1 MTATVRTKLPI
12 KSMSDLAPGSHIG
25 FEPRLSWN
33 QSGIQPTEYKILI
46 APKLTQEKSKGGI
59 ILPDTTKERDQH
71 AQMEGVIV
79 ATSPLAF
86 SYDNWK
92 DASPPKVGDR
102 VLFAKYA
109 GALVTGADGKDYRLT
124 NDKDVAAVLI

>member
-1 MTATVRTKLPI
+1 MTVTNLKTKPKNENL
-12 KSMSDLAPGSHIG
+12 
-25 FEPRLSWN
+25 
-33 QSGIQPTEYKILI
+33 SGIAPTEYKVLI
-46 APKLTQEKSKGGI
+46 SPKMTMEKSKGGI

-92 DASPPKVGDR
+92 DGSPPKVGDS
-102 VLFAKYA
+102 VLFAKYS
-109 GALVTGADGKDYRLT
+109 GALVTGKDGKDYRIV
-124 NDKDVAAVLI
+124 NDKDVAAVLV

>member
-1 MTATVRTKLPI
+1 MTVAKINPKPFDMLEALDESDYGSTKRENP
-12 KSMSDLAPGSHIG
+12 
-25 FEPRLSWN
+25 
-33 QSGIQPTEYKILI
+33 SGIMPTEYKVLI
-46 APKLTQEKSKGGI
+46 APKLTEEKTKGGI

-79 ATSPLAF
+79 AVSPLAF

-92 DASPPKVGDR
+92 DGLPPKVGDA

-109 GALVTGADGKDYRLT
+109 GAIVTGRDGIDYRIV
-124 NDKDVAAVLI
+124 NDKDVAAVLV